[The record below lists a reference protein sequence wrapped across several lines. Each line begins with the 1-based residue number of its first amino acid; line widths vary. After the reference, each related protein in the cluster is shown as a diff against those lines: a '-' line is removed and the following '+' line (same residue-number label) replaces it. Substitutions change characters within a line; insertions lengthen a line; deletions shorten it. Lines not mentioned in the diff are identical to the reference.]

1 VRVQHPRTVGAYSCR
16 EPLVTNPVI
25 EDLFMRPP
33 SDEDGVVAL
42 GVRRRFG
49 SVEALR
55 GLDFTARSGE
65 VTGLVGPNGAG
76 KTTLLL
82 ILATLLMP
90 DAGTVR
96 IAGHDPVLATDAVR
110 ATLGWVPDAF
120 GVYDNLTTRE
130 YLRFAGLA
138 YGLGARSRPR
148 AEELLLLSRLQDYA
162 DRPVH
167 VLSRGQKQ
175 RLGFVRALVHGPRVL
190 LLDEPAAG
198 LDPYSRVEL
207 RDLLRQL
214 AAAGAAV
221 VVSSHVLADL
231 EQMADRVVFVDK
243 GVTVGE
249 RRIDDLSRTSGPRVW
264 RVRALNQ
271 PELLAAL
278 DRNRYPHGASS
289 PLGVDVELLSDEA
302 AAGLIAGLVGDGV
315 HVVSCAPLTS
325 SLEAT
330 YLELTGE
337 QG

>member
-1 VRVQHPRTVGAYSCR
+1 MVVHSMAEQPFIGS
-16 EPLVTNPVI
+16 
-25 EDLFMRPP
+25 PP
-33 SDEDGVVAL
+33 SADGVVAL
-42 GVRRRFG
+42 GIKRSFG
-49 SVEALR
+49 PVNALR
-55 GLDFTARSGE
+55 GVDFTARHGE

-82 ILATLLMP
+82 ILATLLLP

-96 IAGHDPVLATDAVR
+96 IAGHDPATETDAVR
-110 ATLGWVPDAF
+110 STLGWVPDAF
-120 GVYDNLTTRE
+120 GVYDNLTARE
-130 YLRFAGLA
+130 YLRFAGAA
-138 YGLGARSRPR
+138 YRLGSSTASR
-148 AEELLLLSRLQDYA
+148 AEELLALARLQEYA

-175 RLGFVRALVHGPRVL
+175 RLGFVRALVHRPSVL

-207 RDLLRQL
+207 RDMLRQL
-214 AAAGAAV
+214 AATGAAV

-231 EQMADRVVFVDK
+231 EQMADRVVFVDR

-249 RRIDDLSRTSGPRVW
+249 RRIDDMARASGPRVW
-264 RVRALNQ
+264 RLRALNQ
-271 PELLAAL
+271 PELIAAL
-278 DRNRYPHGASS
+278 DRNGYAHTAPA
-289 PLGVDVELLSDEA
+289 PLGVDVELVSDEA
-302 AAGLIAGLVGDGV
+302 AAGLIAGLVRDGV

>member
-1 VRVQHPRTVGAYSCR
+1 VVV
-16 EPLVTNPVI
+16 NPVV
-25 EDLFMRPP
+25 EDQFMTPP
-33 SDEDGVVAL
+33 SSADGVVAI
-42 GVRRRFG
+42 GVRRHFG

-55 GLDFTARSGE
+55 GVDFTARYGE

-82 ILATLLMP
+82 ILATLLRP

-96 IAGHDPVLATDAVR
+96 IAGHDPVLETGAVR

-130 YLRFAGLA
+130 YLKFAGLA
-138 YGLGARSRPR
+138 YGLGSRSSAR
-148 AEELLLLSRLQDYA
+148 ADELLALSRLQDYA
-162 DRPVH
+162 QRPVH

-175 RLGFVRALVHGPRVL
+175 RLGFVRSLVHGPRVL

-207 RDLLRQL
+207 RDMLRHL

-231 EQMADRVVFVDK
+231 EQMADRVVFVDR

-249 RRIDDLSRTSGPRVW
+249 RRIDDLARASGPRVW
-264 RVRALNQ
+264 RLRALNQ
-271 PELLAAL
+271 AELVSAL
-278 DRNRYPHGASS
+278 DRNNYAHTPPS

-302 AAGLIAGLVGDGV
+302 AAGLIAGLVRDGV
-315 HVVSCAPLTS
+315 HVVSCSPLTS

>member
-1 VRVQHPRTVGAYSCR
+1 VVVS
-16 EPLVTNPVI
+16 PVADGPFV
-25 EDLFMRPP
+25 EAQR
-33 SDEDGVVAL
+33 SADGVVARS
-42 GVRRRFG
+42 VRRRFG

-55 GLDFTARSGE
+55 GVDFSAHYGE

-82 ILATLLMP
+82 ILATLLIP

-96 IAGHDPVLATDAVR
+96 IAGHDPVTETSAVR

-130 YLRFAGLA
+130 YLRFAGAA
-138 YGLGARSRPR
+138 YGLGSGAAAR
-148 AEELLLLSRLQDYA
+148 AEELLVVSRLEDYA

-175 RLGFVRALVHGPRVL
+175 RLGFVRSLVHRPRVL

-207 RDLLRQL
+207 RDMLRQM
-214 AAAGAAV
+214 AGAGAAV

-249 RRIDDLSRTSGPRVW
+249 RRIDDLTRESGPRVW
-264 RVRALNQ
+264 RLRALNQ
-271 PELLAAL
+271 PELVAAL
-278 DRNRYPHGASS
+278 DRNHYPHTPPTAA
-289 PLGVDVELLSDEA
+289 GVDVELHSEEA
-302 AAGLIAGLVGDGV
+302 AAGLIAGLVRDGV
-315 HVVSCAPLTS
+315 HVVSCSPLTS

>member
-1 VRVQHPRTVGAYSCR
+1 VVVG
-16 EPLVTNPVI
+16 PVA
-25 EDLFMRPP
+25 EQLFMGSPP
-33 SDEDGVVAL
+33 SADGVVAMSIK
-42 GVRRRFG
+42 RSFG
-49 SVEALR
+49 EVEALR
-55 GLDFTARSGE
+55 GVDFTAHYGE

-82 ILATLLMP
+82 ILATLLLP

-96 IAGHDPVLATDAVR
+96 IAGHDPLTETDAVR
-110 ATLGWVPDAF
+110 ATLGWVPDVF

-130 YLRFAGLA
+130 YLRFAGAA
-138 YGLGARSRPR
+138 YGLGSRAAAR
-148 AEELLLLSRLQDYA
+148 ADELLVQARLQEYA

-175 RLGFVRALVHGPRVL
+175 RLGFVRSLVHGPRVL

-207 RDLLRQL
+207 RDMVRHL

-231 EQMADRVVFVDK
+231 EQMADRVVFVDR

-249 RRIDDLSRTSGPRVW
+249 RRIDDMARASGPRVW
-264 RVRALNQ
+264 RLRALNQ
-271 PELLAAL
+271 PELVGAL
-278 DRNRYPHGASS
+278 DRNGYSHTPLS
-289 PLGVDVELLSDEA
+289 PAGIDVELLSDEA
-302 AAGLIAGLVGDGV
+302 AAGLIAGLVRDGV
-315 HVVSCAPLTS
+315 HVVSCFPLTS

>member
-1 VRVQHPRTVGAYSCR
+1 LA
-16 EPLVTNPVI
+16 TNPVA

-33 SDEDGVVAL
+33 SSADGVIAL
-42 GVRRRFG
+42 GVHRRFG

-55 GLDFTARSGE
+55 GIDFTAPYGE

-82 ILATLLMP
+82 ILATLLLP

-96 IAGHDPVLATDAVR
+96 IAGHDPVRETGAVR

-120 GVYDNLTTRE
+120 GVYDNLTARE
-130 YLRFAGLA
+130 YLKFAGLA
-138 YGLGARSRPR
+138 YGLGGRSRAR
-148 AEELLLLSRLQDYA
+148 AEELLVLCRLQDYG

-175 RLGFVRALVHGPRVL
+175 RLGFVRALVHEPHVL

-231 EQMADRVVFVDK
+231 EQMADGVVFVDR

-249 RRIDDLSRTSGPRVW
+249 RRIDDLARASGPRVW
-264 RVRALNQ
+264 RVRALN
-271 PELLAAL
+271 PDDLVAAL
-278 DRNRYPHGASS
+278 DRNHYSHAAPTPA
-289 PLGVDVELLSDEA
+289 GVDVELLSDEA
-302 AAGLIAGLVGDGV
+302 AAGLIAGLVRDGV
-315 HVVSCAPLTS
+315 YVVSCSPLTS

>member
-1 VRVQHPRTVGAYSCR
+1 MVV
-16 EPLVTNPVI
+16 NPVAEEVFI
-25 EDLFMRPP
+25 TSPG
-33 SDEDGVVAL
+33 SADGVVAL
-42 GVRRRFG
+42 GVKRQFG
-49 SVEALR
+49 SVFALR
-55 GLDFTARSGE
+55 GVDFTARYGE

-82 ILATLLMP
+82 ILATLLLP
-90 DAGTVR
+90 DEGTVR
-96 IAGHDPVLATDAVR
+96 IAGLDPVTETGAVR
-110 ATLGWVPDAF
+110 AMSGWVPDAF

-138 YGLGARSRPR
+138 YGLGKRSTAR
-148 AEELLLLSRLQDYA
+148 AEELLVLSRLQDYA

-175 RLGFVRALVHGPRVL
+175 RLGFVRSLVHGPSVL

-214 AAAGAAV
+214 ASVGAAV

-231 EQMADRVVFVDK
+231 EQMADRVVFVDR

-249 RRIDDLSRTSGPRVW
+249 RRIDDLARTSGPRVW
-264 RVRALNQ
+264 RLRALN
-271 PELLAAL
+271 ESDLMAAL
-278 DRNRYPHGASS
+278 DRNRYPHTA
-289 PLGVDVELLSDEA
+289 PTPAGVDVELLSDEA
-302 AAGLIAGLVGDGV
+302 AAGLIAGLVRDGV
-315 HVVSCAPLTS
+315 HVVSCAPLTT

-330 YLELTGE
+330 YLALTGD

>member
-1 VRVQHPRTVGAYSCR
+1 LVVSPVSE
-16 EPLVTNPVI
+16 EPFIGST
-25 EDLFMRPP
+25 
-33 SDEDGVVAL
+33 SSADGVVANA
-42 GVRRRFG
+42 VRRQFG
-49 SVEALR
+49 SVQALR
-55 GLDFTARSGE
+55 GIDFTARYGE

-82 ILATLLMP
+82 ILATLLLP
-90 DAGTVR
+90 DSGTVR
-96 IAGHDPVLATDAVR
+96 IAGYDPVRNTDAVR
-110 ATLGWVPDAF
+110 AQLGWVPDVF

-130 YLRFAGLA
+130 YLRFAGAA
-138 YGLGARSRPR
+138 YGLGAAAPAR
-148 AEELLLLSRLQDYA
+148 ADELLALSRLQEYA

-175 RLGFVRALVHGPRVL
+175 RLGFVRSIVHRPRVL

-207 RDLLRQL
+207 RDLLRHI

-231 EQMADRVVFVDK
+231 EQAADRVVFVDH

-249 RRIDDLSRTSGPRVW
+249 RRIDDLSRAPGPRMW
-264 RVRALNQ
+264 RLRALNQ
-271 PELLAAL
+271 EALVIAL
-278 DRNRYPHGASS
+278 DQHRYPHMPPTPA
-289 PLGVDVELLSDEA
+289 GVDVELNSDEA
-302 AAGLIAGLVGDGV
+302 AAGLVAGLVGDGV
-315 HVVSCAPLTS
+315 HVVSCTPLTS